1 MSYTAP
7 VASPGLLPSVRPP
20 TVLAQLR
27 GLVANRKLLWLFA
40 YQELTL
46 KYRKSVGGLI
56 WALATPLAYL
66 AIYSIA
72 FKVILRS
79 YIPGYPIFIWSGLLV
94 WNAVLYAMS
103 SSTSSVTRAWGLV
116 TKVKLPRQIL
126 PASSIVAA
134 LVNMGIQSTVLIATM
149 VVFGWSV
156 ELTYLILLLPAI
168 VALALVTAGLG
179 YIVAALNVFV
189 RDTQHLVD
197 VILLAWFWVTP
208 IIYGFRSLSWSTG
221 ISRLMLINP
230 ITPIV
235 LCFQRAIY
243 SRTEGAGLPI
253 IPEWGVG
260 EYLLVVAWSLLF
272 GLFVLLVGLKMFGR
286 MQMKFA
292 DEL

>member
-1 MSYTAP
+1 MY
-7 VASPGLLPSVRPP
+7 
-20 TVLAQLR
+20 
-27 GLVANRKLLWLFA
+27 GLVSNRKLLWLFA

-46 KYRKSVGGLI
+46 KYRKSVGGLV

-72 FKVILRS
+72 FKVILRT

-94 WNAVLYAMS
+94 WNAVLYATS

-116 TKVKLPRQIL
+116 TKVKLPREIL
-126 PASSIVAA
+126 PASSILAA
-134 LVNMGIQSTVLIATM
+134 LVNMLIQSTVLIVTM
-149 VVFGWSV
+149 IVVGWSV
-156 ELTYLILLLPAI
+156 DLSYLMLVIPAV
-168 VALALVTAGLG
+168 VALAFVTAGLG
-179 YIVAALNVFV
+179 YVVAALNVFV

-208 IIYGFRSLSWSTG
+208 IIYGFRSLSWSTE

-253 IPEWGVG
+253 IPEWTFGG
-260 EYLLVVAWSLLF
+260 YLLVVSWSLAF
-272 GLFVLLVGLKMFGR
+272 GLVVFCLGLRFYGR

>member
-1 MSYTAP
+1 MPEIVQESKI
-7 VASPGLLPSVRPP
+7 RPP
-20 TVLAQLR
+20 TVSAQLLGVVR
-27 GLVANRKLLWLFA
+27 HRKLLGKFA
-40 YQELTL
+40 YQELML
-46 KYRKSVGGLI
+46 KYRRSFAGVL

-103 SSTSSVTRAWGLV
+103 SSTSSITRSWGLV

-126 PASSIVAA
+126 PFASVAA
-134 LVNMGIQSTVLIATM
+134 AAFNMAIQTLVLASAM
-149 VVFGWSV
+149 VVFRWSIDV
-156 ELTYLILLLPAI
+156 KYLVLIPPAVIALLTLL
-168 VALALVTAGLG
+168 AGLG
-179 YIVAALNVFV
+179 CLTAALNVFV

-197 VILLAWFWVTP
+197 VVLLAWFWVTP
-208 IIYGFRSLSWSTG
+208 IIYGFRSLSWSTT
-221 ISRLMLINP
+221 ISRFMLINP
-230 ITPIV
+230 ITPVI

-253 IPEWGVG
+253 IPEWGISK
-260 EYLLVVAWSLLF
+260 YLLALSWSAMF
-272 GLFVLLVGLKMFGR
+272 GLLMLWLGLRIFGR
-286 MQMKFA
+286 LQMRFA